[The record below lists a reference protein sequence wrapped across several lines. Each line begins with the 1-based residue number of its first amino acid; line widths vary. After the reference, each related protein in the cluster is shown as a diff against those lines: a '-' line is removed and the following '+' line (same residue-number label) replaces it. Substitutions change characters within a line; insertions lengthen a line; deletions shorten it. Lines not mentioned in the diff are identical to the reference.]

1 MVELTLQEDM
11 HKAGGCLGLPTVESH
26 LEQEFMSLN
35 LDTPVQFIKGVGPKL
50 GDVLRKKGVET
61 VKDLLEWY
69 PRAYED
75 RRAARNIASLKPE
88 ETVSLKAQVLKVS
101 SFNMGKS
108 TRKIYDVTVGD
119 STGKIH
125 CKFFRVPYKGYF
137 ERFKPNQSVR
147 VIGKVALYRG
157 QLEFSHPDIQDES
170 GEDSVDQDKLIPV
183 YPESEGMTNRQI
195 RKLVEASMK
204 EIKQIYPVS
213 PGLSSGPSSG
223 PSSGAAELKL
233 NRYGGVV
240 NAEPSV
246 KPRIGRSALGG
257 RFPTAIRKSGHSVPY
272 GQPPAEEKEPEP
284 LEKIPLSIREKYA
297 LVGRLEAVESL
308 HLPPPDAGPDFID
321 QTSPYHRRVIFEEF
335 FWLELFLASKKS
347 GLKRESAP
355 ALNKNLELAHRLQKS
370 LPFELTGAQLR
381 AFNEVVSDLCRPHP
395 MHRLVQGDVGSGKTM
410 VAMLAS
416 LVAIENGYQSAIM
429 VPTEILAEQHYLNC
443 KKYLEPLG
451 VTVGLLTGSMK
462 TAERRQTNEMLKSGM
477 IQMIVGTH
485 ALIQEE
491 VEFKNLGL
499 VTIDEQHRF
508 GVHQRSQLKEKGLAP
523 HFLVMTATPIPRTL
537 AMTVYGDLDVSV
549 IDELPAG
556 RTPIV
561 TRITFDSK
569 RAAVMKFLDE
579 QLSQGRQAYIVYPLV
594 EESEKIDLKDAL
606 SEHARLQLE
615 MPHRRFALLHGKMKS
630 DEKEDVM
637 RKFRAG
643 ESDVLVSTTVIE
655 VGVDVP
661 NANLMLI
668 EHSERFGLSQLHQL
682 RGRVGRGEHKSY
694 CVLMLGRAVSEESR
708 ARCEIME
715 KTTDGFKIAEADL
728 EIRGP
733 GEFLGARQSGLTG
746 FKMANLVRDVK
757 LLQEARTAAFEV
769 MEKDPQL
776 KKPENQILKSELLRT
791 HGGTSLASVG

>member
-1 MVELTLQEDM
+1 MLVKSVLFSITSYSATVELTLQEDM
-11 HKAGGCLGLPTVESH
+11 HKAGSSLGLSTVETD

-108 TRKIYDVTVGD
+108 TRKIYDVTVSD

-137 ERFKPNQSVR
+137 DRFKPNQSVR

-170 GEDSVDQDKLIPV
+170 GEDSVDQDKLIPI

-204 EIKQIYPVS
+204 EIKQIYSTPFA
-213 PGLSSGPSSG
+213 
-223 PSSGAAELKL
+223 AAEIKL

-240 NAEPSV
+240 SAELSA
-246 KPRIGRSALGG
+246 KPRMGRSALGG

-272 GQPPAEEKEPEP
+272 GQATIEEKGPEP

-308 HLPPPDAGPDFID
+308 HLPPPHAGPDFID
-321 QTSPYHRRVIFEEF
+321 QSSPYHRRVIFEEF

-355 ALNKNLELAHRLQKS
+355 ALSKKLDLAHRLQKS
-370 LPFELTGAQLR
+370 LPFELTGAQTR
-381 AFNEVVSDLCRPHP
+381 AFNEVVGDLSRPHP

-410 VAMLAS
+410 VAMLSS
-416 LVAIENGYQSAIM
+416 LVAIENGYQTAIM

-462 TAERRQTNEMLKSGM
+462 TAERRQTNEMLQSGM
-477 IQMIVGTH
+477 IQMIVGTT
-485 ALIQEE
+485 
-491 VEFKNLGL
+491 V
-499 VTIDEQHRF
+499 
-508 GVHQRSQLKEKGLAP
+508 SQ
-523 HFLVMTATPIPRTL
+523 
-537 AMTVYGDLDVSV
+537 
-549 IDELPAG
+549 AG
-556 RTPIV
+556 ER
-561 TRITFDSK
+561 DSK
-569 RAAVMKFLDE
+569 
-579 QLSQGRQAYIVYPLV
+579 LSAT
-594 EESEKIDLKDAL
+594 
-606 SEHARLQLE
+606 
-615 MPHRRFALLHGKMKS
+615 M
-630 DEKEDVM
+630 
-637 RKFRAG
+637 
-643 ESDVLVSTTVIE
+643 
-655 VGVDVP
+655 
-661 NANLMLI
+661 
-668 EHSERFGLSQLHQL
+668 
-682 RGRVGRGEHKSY
+682 
-694 CVLMLGRAVSEESR
+694 
-708 ARCEIME
+708 
-715 KTTDGFKIAEADL
+715 
-728 EIRGP
+728 
-733 GEFLGARQSGLTG
+733 
-746 FKMANLVRDVK
+746 
-757 LLQEARTAAFEV
+757 
-769 MEKDPQL
+769 
-776 KKPENQILKSELLRT
+776 
-791 HGGTSLASVG
+791 